1 MRQARPTR
9 FALTELL
16 PSRHP
21 THTHEMNNYGG
32 YETSYSTTS
41 YGAGGGAGGG
51 GFIPGEGGSTQSPG
65 GRQDRAQDTLRPVTI
80 KQILDAQLE
89 VGSNDAF
96 KIDGT
101 VITQLTFVG
110 QIRNISNQTT
120 NTTYRLDDGT
130 GSVEVKQ
137 WVDSDAAEQTN
148 PTKAK
153 LVEGAYC
160 RAWGKL
166 KSFNDRRSVGA
177 TVIRPVEDMNEVSYH
192 LLEATAVHLY
202 FTRGPPGSAQGGAT
216 TNGAGGQQQAGD
228 GGNYGGG
235 YDLAGYTASAKRV
248 FNHLKTTPQSNEGL
262 NQHEIAAQLGMD
274 TTDVAKA
281 GDDLLSGGL
290 IYTTVDDQTWA
301 ILEAD

>member
-1 MRQARPTR
+1 
-9 FALTELL
+9 
-16 PSRHP
+16 
-21 THTHEMNNYGG
+21 
-32 YETSYSTTS
+32 
-41 YGAGGGAGGG
+41 GAGGGAGGG

-65 GRQDRAQDTLRPVTI
+65 GRRDHAQDSLRPVTI
-80 KQILDAQLE
+80 KQILDAQGE
-89 VGSNDAF
+89 AGSNDTF

-101 VITQLTFVG
+101 AISQITLVG

-130 GSVEVKQ
+130 GSIEVKQ
-137 WVDSDAAEQTN
+137 WVDTDAAEQTN

-166 KSFNDRRSVGA
+166 KSFNDRKSVGA
-177 TVIRPVEDMNEVSYH
+177 TVIRPIEDMNEISFH
-192 LLEATAVHLY
+192 MLEATAVHLY
-202 FTRGPPGSAQGGAT
+202 FTRGPPNQAGGAA
-216 TNGAGGQQQAGD
+216 TNGAVQQQATA
-228 GGNYGGG
+228 GGNFGS
-235 YDLAGYTASAKRV
+235 YDLAGYSQVAKRV
-248 FNHLKTTPQSNEGL
+248 FQFLRETEQSNEGL
-262 NQHEIAAQLGMD
+262 NQYEIAAKLGID
-274 TTDVAKA
+274 AADVAKA

>member
-1 MRQARPTR
+1 M
-9 FALTELL
+9 
-16 PSRHP
+16 SY
-21 THTHEMNNYGG
+21 NG
-32 YETSYSTTS
+32 YETSYTS

-65 GRQDRAQDTLRPVTI
+65 SRQDRAQDTLRPVTI

-89 VGSNDAF
+89 AGSNDAF

-101 VITQLTFVG
+101 VVTQLTFVG

-130 GSVEVKQ
+130 GSIEVKQ
-137 WVDSDAAEQTN
+137 WVDSDAQEQTN

-202 FTRGPPGSAQGGAT
+202 FTRGPPGGAQGGAAA
-216 TNGAGGQQQAGD
+216 TNGAGGQQQAAM
-228 GGNYGGG
+228 GGSYGG
-235 YDLAGYTASAKRV
+235 YDLGGYNQTAKKV
-248 FNHLKTTPQSNEGL
+248 FQYLREAPQSNEGL
-262 NQHEIAAQLGMD
+262 NQHEIAAKLGID
-274 TTDVAKA
+274 TAEVARA